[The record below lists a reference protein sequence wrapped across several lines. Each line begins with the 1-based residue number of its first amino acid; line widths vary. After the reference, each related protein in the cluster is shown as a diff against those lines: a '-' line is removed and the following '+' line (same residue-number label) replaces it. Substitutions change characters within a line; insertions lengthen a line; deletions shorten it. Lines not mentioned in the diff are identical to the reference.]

1 MIGAGRMGK
10 VYEARQWSTDST
22 VAVKFLRKSLLRH
35 PRVVHRFLDEA
46 RTAAG
51 LRHPHIVG
59 THGLGRTAGG
69 SYFLVMDLVANLD
82 LARVVAEGPVALADA
97 VRWAIQ
103 TCSALE
109 HAHGRGVV
117 HCDLKPANLVLDERG
132 WIKVTDFGLA
142 RSLTGP
148 TPWAAE
154 VEGTA
159 PFMAPEQASRSAGPI
174 DGRTDVYGLGAV
186 LFTLLTGR
194 PPFEGRRV
202 SDILA
207 DVLGPAPV
215 VSPTTLRP
223 DLPDA
228 LSDLCRKCLSKSPE
242 GRYQSIHEVRADL
255 CRLGG
260 SL

>member
-1 MIGAGRMGK
+1 M
-10 VYEARQWSTDST
+10 
-22 VAVKFLRKSLLRH
+22 KFLRKSFLSQ
-35 PRVVHRFLDEA
+35 PRVVRRFIDEA
-46 RTAAG
+46 RTAAA

-69 SYFLVMDLVANLD
+69 SYFLVMDLAAGLD
-82 LARVVAEGPVALADA
+82 LARIVAEGPVAVDHA
-97 VRWAIQ
+97 VRWAMQ

-132 WIKVTDFGLA
+132 WVKVTDFGLA

-159 PFMAPEQASRSAGPI
+159 PFMAPEQASQSVGPI
-174 DGRTDVYGLGAV
+174 DHRTDVYGLGAV

-194 PPFEGRRV
+194 APFVGRGI
-202 SDILA
+202 SDIIA

-215 VSPTTLRP
+215 VSPTTLRQDIP
-223 DLPDA
+223 GA
-228 LSDLCRKCLSKSPE
+228 LADLCGKCLAKSPAD
-242 GRYQSIHEVRADL
+242 RYQSIREVHDGLA
-255 CRLGG
+255 RLLREGDVG
-260 SL
+260 EDV